1 MVWGV
6 GCWLYAQWDDES
18 VSHFDKFFFLAL
30 KAQNAE
36 SRFLIER
43 IGLKA
48 AYSIKP
54 PHIKSSPL
62 GKRRKQHSKEKAHFQ
77 TLSGHVGVKR
87 QFNTQNSLI
96 PRPFDVSSV
105 KGKMPI

>member
-1 MVWGV
+1 MLSGMMRVYPT
-6 GCWLYAQWDDES
+6 LIN
-18 VSHFDKFFFLAL
+18 FFFFFFFFFLAL

-62 GKRRKQHSKEKAHFQ
+62 ERRRKQHSKEKSHFQ